1 MRKFLTF
8 AMIAFLAV
16 AGLNACK
23 NKKEVQAEN
32 KIPGGTWMVETMHGD
47 TINEIDYMRG
57 SPSIIFN
64 DSSSFSGTTG
74 CNQYSARF
82 KVTDGAV
89 EITMGP
95 MTKMACP
102 GKEEQIFVE
111 ALNATNRVKV
121 EGERMHFYRNDEELL
136 AFKKVH

>member
-1 MRKFLTF
+1 MRN
-8 AMIAFLAV
+8 FLAIAILAILAFPGV
-16 AGLNACK
+16 NSCK

-47 TINEIDYMRG
+47 TISDIDYMRG

-64 DSSSFSGTTG
+64 DSSTFSGSTG

-82 KVTDGAV
+82 KVLDGGV

-102 GKEEQIFVE
+102 GKDESIFVE
-111 ALNATNRVKV
+111 ALNSTNKVKI
-121 EGERMHFYRNDEELL
+121 EEERMHFFKNDEELL
-136 AFKKVH
+136 GFKKVE

>member
-1 MRKFLTF
+1 MKNFLSIVILVLIVF
-8 AMIAFLAV
+8 AGM
-16 AGLNACK
+16 NACK

-32 KIPGGTWMVETMHGD
+32 KIPGGTWMVQTMHGD

-82 KVTDGAV
+82 KVLNDGV
-89 EITMGP
+89 KIEMGP

-102 GKEEQIFVE
+102 GKEESIFVE
-111 ALNATNRVKV
+111 ALNSTNKVKI
-121 EGERMHFYRNDEELL
+121 EGDIMHFYKNDEDLL
-136 AFKKVH
+136 GFKQVQ

>member
-1 MRKFLTF
+1 MKNVLSIFV
-8 AMIAFLAV
+8 LAILIFGGV
-16 AGLNACK
+16 SSCK

-47 TINEIDYMRG
+47 TINDIDYMRG

-82 KVTDGAV
+82 KVLNSGV
-89 EITMGP
+89 EIEMGP

-102 GKEEQIFVE
+102 GKEESIFVE
-111 ALNATNRVKV
+111 ALNSTNKVKIQ
-121 EGERMHFYRNDEELL
+121 GDIMHFYRNDEELL
-136 AFKKVH
+136 GFKKVQ